1 MADFASRAAKL
12 LGSLESHGATGGAWN
27 LNTQQGFA
35 AGAEDQDSS
44 EDGEAG
50 PQSLP
55 GAAGSDE
62 DEDEYK
68 VMRFIGPVTI
78 SSPCMRLSKHSASM
92 CAGLPGR
99 PADSHIPLS
108 TYH

>member
-1 MADFASRAAKL
+1 MASDDFASRAAKL
-12 LGSLESHGATGGAWN
+12 FGSLESHGATGGAWN

-68 VMRFIGPVTI
+68 VMRLVTPATGLV
-78 SSPCMRLSKHSASM
+78 PCMVLQTLSACMHA
-92 CAGLPGR
+92 CW
-99 PADSHIPLS
+99 PAWLS
-108 TYH
+108 S